1 MTVKLL
7 RKKDSLMKKVY
18 IINKSQP
25 DMLKRTT
32 STKKSLYQKVDWY
45 SAFSPH
51 MYLRKKK
58 NKDEIY

>member
-1 MTVKLL
+1 
-7 RKKDSLMKKVY
+7 MKKSIY
-18 IINKSQP
+18 YKQIPARHAKENNINQ
-25 DMLKRTT
+25 
-32 STKKSLYQKVDWY
+32 KSLYQKVDWY